1 MRTKLYLFFPA
12 PPRVRLSP
20 GPIHAKTGQ
29 NIMLPRCH
37 VTGFPLPTVTWTKLT
52 GRGVLPQNRVT
63 LFKESM
69 TIHTAIKSD
78 SGSYECKATNR
89 LGQADATTTLVVWPP
104 PKFVTKPPSSV
115 VKYPGRSVSF
125 SCSVT
130 EQALI
135 SWRRIGG
142 TWEEGRMKVQNGNL
156 TIKNLKKSD
165 SGNYVCEVNLL
176 NFYRIEARTGLKVT
190 GKKIVLA
197 TLILLSRLLFCM
209 KLLLLLVWILLKR

>member
-1 MRTKLYLFFPA
+1 MHTKLYLFFPA
-12 PPRVRLSP
+12 PPRVMLSP

-29 NIMLPRCH
+29 NIRLPRCY

-63 LFKESM
+63 LFKEFM

-89 LGQADATTTLVVWPP
+89 LGQAEATTTLVVWPP

-115 VKYPGRSVSF
+115 LKYPGRSVSF

-142 TWEEGRMKVQNGNL
+142 AWEGGRMKVQNDTL
-156 TIKNLKKSD
+156 TIHNLKTSD
-165 SGNYVCEVNLL
+165 SGNYVCEANLL
-176 NFYRIEARTGLKVT
+176 NFYRIEARTVLKV
-190 GKKIVLA
+190 GK
-197 TLILLSRLLFCM
+197 
-209 KLLLLLVWILLKR
+209 